1 MCYQHSAMDL
11 RDLTYLHAIV
21 DAGSITDAADRLGRT
36 PPALTKAIRRLED
49 ELGSRLF
56 ERRGRGIEPTE
67 AARYLV
73 SQTRGM
79 SHRLGQLRIDVAEM
93 ASGRRGHV
101 RIGVSATVAAIYLPQ
116 LLRRLSVDLPELRL
130 TIVNGMNDVLRR
142 DLGRGEIDLIL
153 GVYEAAQDDGLEGFH
168 IARDEVR
175 VVAAVGHPLR
185 GRSLRPADLLDVR
198 WVLPS
203 RAVKMRQWLDA
214 AFIAR
219 NLPAPQPHVE
229 TSSIAI
235 LETLIADSDFVT
247 FVSSWKI
254 GTRLV
259 RNSLAALD
267 VPELSM
273 PREFGLVWSKMLPPT
288 PSASVLIEYVRS
300 MLRDP
305 ASNLNKDR
313 TSP

>member
-1 MCYQHSAMDL
+1 MDL

-21 DAGSITDAADRLGRT
+21 DAGSVTDAANRLGRT

-49 ELGSRLF
+49 ELGSTLF

-79 SHRLGQLRIDVAEM
+79 SHRLGQLCVDVAEM
-93 ASGRRGHV
+93 ASGRQGHV

-116 LLRRLSVDLPELRL
+116 LLRRLAVDLPELRL

-142 DLGRGEIDLIL
+142 DLDRGEIDLIL
-153 GVYEAAQDDGLEGFH
+153 GVHEAGQDDDIEGFR

-175 VVAAVGHPLR
+175 VVAAVGHPLH
-185 GRSLRPADLLDVR
+185 GRPLRPADLLDVR

-247 FVSSWKI
+247 FVSSWKV

-259 RNSLAALD
+259 RNSLATLD

-288 PSASVLIEYVRS
+288 PSATVFIEYVRS
-300 MLRDP
+300 MLHNP
-305 ASNLNKDR
+305 ASTLKTDGA
-313 TSP
+313 SP